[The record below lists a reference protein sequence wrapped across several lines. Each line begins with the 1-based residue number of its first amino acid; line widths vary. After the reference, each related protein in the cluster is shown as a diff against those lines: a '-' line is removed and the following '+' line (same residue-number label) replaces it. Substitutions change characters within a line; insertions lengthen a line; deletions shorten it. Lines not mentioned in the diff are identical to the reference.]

1 MALKILNCH
10 IVYVCLVCHVKLVWF
25 IYTPMR
31 VEPRRGENCLF
42 TLFTFVFASNSKVLI
57 SISDG
62 WNLWYFKLKSIR
74 IHSFKYQ
81 DLRHWVA
88 KILGLKNHSMWQK
101 LNSFVKQCNV
111 RCYLAEQIVNVVCL
125 QQEQQQQQKYFQT
138 CSNTSQY
145 KIYKPFSRSL

>member
-1 MALKILNCH
+1 MSYCLCLFGLPCQACM
-10 IVYVCLVCHVKLVWF
+10 VYIHSNESRTK
-25 IYTPMR
+25 
-31 VEPRRGENCLF
+31 ERRKLF
-42 TLFTFVFASNSKVLI
+42 TLFTFVFASNSNVLI

>member
-1 MALKILNCH
+1 MSYCLCLFGLPCQACM
-10 IVYVCLVCHVKLVWF
+10 VYIHSNESRTK
-25 IYTPMR
+25 
-31 VEPRRGENCLF
+31 ERRELF
-42 TLFTFVFASNSKVLI
+42 TLFTFVFASNSNVLI

-101 LNSFVKQCNV
+101 LNFLCQTMQCSV
-111 RCYLAEQIVNVVCL
+111 L
-125 QQEQQQQQKYFQT
+125 
-138 CSNTSQY
+138 
-145 KIYKPFSRSL
+145 FSRTNCKCCLFTTRTTTTTKIFPNLF